1 MTDYEAR
8 QILELGTSNSLEI
21 LKKQY
26 RKKVLQYHPDRNIH
40 GDNTKFLL
48 VQKAYE
54 LILANLTYSA
64 NPQQTNNIQNSQRKE
79 AEAAYKARVKYYY
92 QKRKKT
98 KEEINAELKEDF
110 TQNIKYFVL
119 TILLF
124 ICFFLFLIISLA
136 FGAVGVIS
144 FLIILSILHFRYDFS
159 KLKI

>member
-8 QILELGTSNSLEI
+8 QILELGTSNSIEI

-40 GDNTKFLL
+40 GDNTKFIL
-48 VQKAYE
+48 VQNAYE
-54 LILANLTYSA
+54 LILANITYSE
-64 NPQQTNNIQNSQRKE
+64 NPKQSVNFQNTQRRE

-98 KEEINAELKEDF
+98 KAEIEKELKEDF
-110 TQNIKYFVL
+110 SQNIKYFVL

-124 ICFFLFLIISLA
+124 ISFFLILIISLA
-136 FGAVGVIS
+136 FGAVGVVS

-159 KLKI
+159 KFKI